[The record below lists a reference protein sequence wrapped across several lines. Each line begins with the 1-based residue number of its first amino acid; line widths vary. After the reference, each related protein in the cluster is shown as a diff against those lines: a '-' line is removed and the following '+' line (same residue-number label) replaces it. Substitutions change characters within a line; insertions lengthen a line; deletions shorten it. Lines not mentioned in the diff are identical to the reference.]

1 MSKIYIVGIGP
12 GGKEHITNAALNA
25 IDESSVVIGYSTYIS
40 FIDHL
45 LTNKRVEQN
54 GMKKEV
60 ERCKLALDIANEGN
74 IVSLV
79 SGGDAGVYGMAGIM
93 LEVANS
99 ENSAIEIEVVPA
111 VSAVNAAA
119 ACLGAPVMH
128 DFAVISLS
136 DLLTPW
142 ELIEKRLE
150 CAGMGDFIVALYN
163 PKSQKRDWQ
172 IQKAMEILLK
182 YKKPQTP
189 VGIVRNAKREG
200 ENVVITTLAEMCN
213 SEIDMFTVVI
223 IGNNQTYIENGKIIT
238 PRGYKLW
245 F

>member
-1 MSKIYIVGIGP
+1 MCKIYIVGIGP
-12 GGKEHITNAALNA
+12 GGREHITNAALNA
-25 IDESSVVIGYSTYIS
+25 IDESNVVVGYSTYIS

-45 LTNKRVEQN
+45 LANKRVEQN

-60 ERCKLALDIANEGN
+60 ERCKLALNLANEGN

-99 ENSAIEIEVVPA
+99 ENSKVEIEVIPA

-142 ELIEKRLE
+142 ELIEKRLK

-163 PKSQKRDWQ
+163 PKSIKRDWQ
-172 IQKAMEILLK
+172 IQKAREILLK
-182 YKKPQTP
+182 YKKQQTP

-200 ENVVITTLAEMCN
+200 ETVVITTLEEMCN
-213 SEIDMFTVVI
+213 CEIDMFTVVI
-223 IGNNQTYIENGKIIT
+223 IGNNQTYTENGKIIT
-238 PRGYKLW
+238 PRGYKL
-245 F
+245 